1 MVAGETLNMC
11 DSALC
16 REAKETEE
24 KCTSSNFAVTREAS
38 GCTAEELTDR
48 TEVCFARRAAVPV
61 SNREK
66 YKNKTKSLQFIHLK
80 TSVKNDF
87 RDSVTCNKGKSIS
100 ATSTAPPTGIA

>member
-1 MVAGETLNMC
+1 MC

-16 REAKETEE
+16 WEAKATEE
-24 KCTSSNFAVTREAS
+24 KCTSSNFAVTHEAS

-66 YKNKTKSLQFIHLK
+66 FKNKTKSLQFIHLK

-100 ATSTAPPTGIA
+100 ATSTAPPTGIV